1 MNKNTK
7 LLLIWLSAL
16 AVLSVV
22 ASNGLSYYVQREQ
35 SGLYEFKKEAMDFDA
50 IAKRWRDKE
59 GSKRVIDEIADAAGK
74 ELFSTSITKREKTAD
89 SYLLSMMVL
98 NGDELDSII
107 SKVLNRPVAIKR
119 IDVVNND
126 IGYLVTVEVYL

>member
-16 AVLSVV
+16 AVLSAV

-35 SGLYEFKKEAMDFDA
+35 NGLYEFKKEAMDFDA

>member
-1 MNKNTK
+1 MSKNTK

-35 SGLYEFKKEAMDFDA
+35 NGLYEFKKEAMDFDA

>member
-1 MNKNTK
+1 MSKNTK